1 MRVYSFFPSSSTIS
15 PSTTLGWILPS
26 RIPCRILLGPLQNRP
41 RRAPNLTQLS
51 DAVMA
56 TWDAILDEEL
66 GVLVQ
71 EMRDRRQAV
80 IDAEGGHIPY

>member
-1 MRVYSFFPSSSTIS
+1 
-15 PSTTLGWILPS
+15 
-26 RIPCRILLGPLQNRP
+26 
-41 RRAPNLTQLS
+41 
-51 DAVMA
+51 MA